1 MDIGA
6 VPGLEPRL
14 SLRGIDT
21 RNLVGGGF
29 NTIQTWETIYAHDL
43 PGVATFF
50 FRGSKLELPAN
61 LGTQW
66 KTREWKP

>member
-1 MDIGA
+1 MDA
-6 VPGLEPRL
+6 VPGLERRL
-14 SLRGIDT
+14 SLRAIDT
-21 RNLVGGGF
+21 HGSVGGGF
-29 NTIQTWETIYAHDL
+29 DTVQTWETIYAHDL

-50 FRGSKLELPAN
+50 VRGSKLDLPPT